1 MTGKFLR
8 PGALFLLAMLA
19 AGCFTPAAVQQMQEA
34 NWAYS
39 MSPNFKMDRTWRIA
53 ILPPAVGQAGTSGLE
68 DHAGLLLMKPGRFS
82 LVDRTEVDRILQ
94 EQQFG
99 SSGVVDP
106 ATAAKLGKLMG
117 AEGVMTIN
125 ITSLKHDEFFKDSP
139 EQRDAQLYVKI
150 ISVETAEVLYYAQG
164 TGSSF
169 DGPAAALD
177 GALDTALGPL
187 IKKGSGQ

>member
-8 PGALFLLAMLA
+8 PGALFLLVVLA
-19 AGCFTPAAVQQMQEA
+19 VGCFNPTAVQRMQEA

-53 ILPPAVGQAGTSGLE
+53 ILPPALGQAGTSGLY

-106 ATAAKLGKLMG
+106 GTAAKLGKLMG
-117 AEGVMTIN
+117 AEGVMIIN
-125 ITSLKHDEFFKDSP
+125 ITALKHDEFFKDSP

-169 DGPAAALD
+169 EGPEAALS

-187 IKKGSGQ
+187 IKKGSEQ

>member
-1 MTGKFLR
+1 MTERLLR
-8 PGALFLLAMLA
+8 SRILLLAALV
-19 AGCFTPAAVQQMQEA
+19 AGCFSPQAVQQMQEA
-34 NWAYS
+34 TWAYS

-53 ILPPAVGQAGTSGLE
+53 ILPPSSDQAGTSGLY

-82 LVDRTEVDRILQ
+82 LVDRTEVDRILS

-106 ATAAKLGKLMG
+106 GTAARLGKLMG
-117 AEGVMTIN
+117 AEAVMSIN
-125 ITSLKHDEFFKDSP
+125 ITQLKHDDFFSDSP

-164 TGSSF
+164 QGSSF
-169 DGPAAALD
+169 EGADEALSS
-177 GALDTALGPL
+177 ALDTALGPL
-187 IKKGSGQ
+187 IAKGSGR

>member
-8 PGALFLLAMLA
+8 LGAFMPLLLLSV
-19 AGCFTPAAVQQMQEA
+19 GCFNSATTQKLQEA

-53 ILPPAVGQAGTSGLE
+53 ILPPALGQDGTSGLY

-106 ATAAKLGKLMG
+106 GTAARLGKLMG
-117 AEGVMTIN
+117 AEGVMTVN

-139 EQRDAQLYVKI
+139 DQRDAQLYVKI

-169 DGPAAALD
+169 EGPAAALS

-187 IKKGSGQ
+187 IKKGSEQ

>member
-1 MTGKFLR
+1 MTGNSLR
-8 PGALFLLAMLA
+8 LSALFLLSLVA
-19 AGCFTPAAVQQMQEA
+19 AGCFSPAAVQQMQES

-39 MSPNFKMDRTWRIA
+39 MSPSFKMDRTWRIA
-53 ILPPAVGQAGTSGLE
+53 ILPTDVAQAGTSGLL

-82 LVDRTEVDRILQ
+82 LVDRSQVDRILQ

-99 SSGVVDP
+99 SSGLVDP
-106 ATAAKLGKLMG
+106 ATAARLGKLMG

-125 ITSLKHDEFFKDSP
+125 ITSVKHDEFFKDSP

-150 ISVETAEVLYYAQG
+150 ISVETSEVLYYAQG

-169 DGPAAALD
+169 EGPAAALA

-187 IKKGSGQ
+187 IRKGSEQ

>member
-1 MTGKFLR
+1 MTEKFLR
-8 PGALFLLAMLA
+8 PGALLLLALLA
-19 AGCFTPAAVQQMQEA
+19 AGCFNPAAVQKMQEA

-53 ILPPAVGQAGTSGLE
+53 ILPPTVDKAGTSGLE

-82 LVDRTEVDRILQ
+82 LVDRSEVDRILQ

-106 ATAAKLGKLMG
+106 GTAAKLGKLMG
-117 AEGVMTIN
+117 AEGVMIVN

-139 EQRDAQLYVKI
+139 DQRDAQLYVKI

-169 DGPAAALD
+169 EGPAAALD

-187 IKKGSGQ
+187 IKKGSQQ